1 MYLNHSSQNLA
12 DIMTT
17 NNSWY
22 VYFLRCND
30 NSLYAGI
37 TTDITRRLHQHN
49 HTKLGAKYTRAKRP
63 VTLAFIES
71 VVDKSSASKRE
82 YQLRKLSKTQKE
94 QLVSTYL
101 SHEKML

>member
-1 MYLNHSSQNLA
+1 
-12 DIMTT
+12 MTT
-17 NNSWY
+17 KNIWY

-37 TTDITRRLHQHN
+37 TTDIDRRLHEHN

-71 VVDKSSASKRE
+71 ALNKSIASKRE
-82 YQLRKLSKTQKE
+82 YQLRKLKKIQKE
-94 QLVSTYL
+94 QLVSVYL
-101 SHEKML
+101 AQQSKFNNT